1 MYLVTGATGFIGS
14 NIVAALSDRGARIA
28 ACDTFGDGDKWKNIA
43 KHSVHELIAPMDLT
57 AFLERHGSDLQAVIH
72 MGAISS
78 TMETDVDLIAA
89 TNFNL
94 SVDLW
99 AFATLAKVPFIYAS
113 SAAVYGD
120 GEGGFDDRQDAG
132 GLAALRP
139 LNPYGWSK
147 LAFDRRTMRCVD
159 DGEPAPPKWAGL
171 RFFNVYGPNEYHKG
185 SMRSVVARN
194 FADIAAGE
202 PLRLF
207 RSYRND
213 YPDGGQERDFISVKD
228 CVDVILWMLDAPFAS
243 GLYNVGTGEARTWL
257 DLGHAMFAAL
267 GRPPDIEF
275 IEMPREL
282 RDRYQY
288 STRADISRLRTN
300 GFVAPMTS
308 LEDGIATY
316 VKSYL
321 SRNDPYR

>member
-14 NIVAALSDRGARIA
+14 NILAALSDRGARIA

-43 KHSVHELIAPMDLT
+43 KHAVHELIAPDDLP
-57 AFLERHGSDLQAVIH
+57 AFLERNGGVLRAVIH

-78 TMETDVDLIAA
+78 TMETDVDLIAS
-89 TNFNL
+89 TNFDL
-94 SVDLW
+94 SARLW
-99 AFATLAKVPFIYAS
+99 DFATRAQIPFIYAS

-120 GEGGFDDRQDAG
+120 GADGFVDRQDAA

-147 LAFDRRTMRCVD
+147 LAFDRRTLRCVA

-194 FADIAAGE
+194 FAGIAAGE

-213 YPDGGQERDFISVKD
+213 YSDGGQQRDFIAVQD
-228 CVDVILWMLDAPFAS
+228 CVSVVLWMLDTPFAS

-257 DLGHAMFAAL
+257 DLGHAMFSAL
-267 GRPPDIEF
+267 GIAPKIEF
-275 IEMPREL
+275 IEMPAEL
-282 RDRYQY
+282 RARYQY
-288 STRADISRLRTN
+288 STKADISRLRN
-300 GFVAPMTS
+300 SGFTAPMMS
-308 LEDGIATY
+308 LDDGVATY
-316 VKSYL
+316 VKNFL
-321 SRNDPYR
+321 SRTDPYR